1 VLAEGDG
8 HVDKGMKIEWA
19 TVKDG
24 QLVLGSFGKEYTD
37 EKGAIIS
44 TANNWIVTVDAEV
57 RRCKRC
63 CTYIHTVIKIRY
75 IYIQCGDIQ
84 YNDAVQKW

>member
-57 RRCKRC
+57 RRHNSAAR
-63 CTYIHTVIKIRY
+63 THIHTVI
-75 IYIQCGDIQ
+75 
-84 YNDAVQKW
+84 